1 MPGMRSRAD
10 DRGMTGGSAPMKVIG
25 LIGGMSWH
33 STVEYY
39 RLINELIVQRLGD
52 PHSARLILYSL
63 DFAGVEQAQ
72 REGRWGDAAT
82 TLGEAGNALKG
93 AGADFLVLC
102 TNTMHK
108 VADEVAERAG
118 LPLLHI
124 ADVVG
129 KEIRQRGLHT
139 VGLLG
144 TRFTMEEPFYRGR
157 LEEHFGIE
165 VLVPEKRGQATVDG
179 IIYDELCQGRVKA
192 SSRRTCVNII
202 SGLVR
207 RGAQGIVL
215 GCTELAL
222 LIEAGDV
229 SVPLFDTTRLHA
241 EAAVNLALAGG

>member
-1 MPGMRSRAD
+1 
-10 DRGMTGGSAPMKVIG
+10 MKAMG

-33 STVEYY
+33 SSVEYY
-39 RLINELIVQRLGD
+39 RLINELVAQRLGGS
-52 PHSARLILYSL
+52 HSARLILYSL
-63 DFAGVEQAQ
+63 DFAEVEKAQ
-72 REGRWGDAAT
+72 REGRWDDAAA
-82 TLGEAGNALKG
+82 TLGEAGSALKA

-108 VADEVAERAG
+108 VADMVAERAG

-124 ADVVG
+124 TDVMG

-144 TRFTMEEPFYRGR
+144 TGFTMEEPFYRAR

-165 VLVPEKRGQATVDG
+165 VLVPEKGERATIDR

-192 SSRRTCVNII
+192 SSRRTCVKII
-202 SGLVR
+202 SGLVGR
-207 RGAQGIVL
+207 RAQGIVL

-222 LIEAGDV
+222 LIQAGDV
-229 SVPLFDTTRLHA
+229 SVPLFDVSKNGTH
-241 EAAVNLALAGG
+241 